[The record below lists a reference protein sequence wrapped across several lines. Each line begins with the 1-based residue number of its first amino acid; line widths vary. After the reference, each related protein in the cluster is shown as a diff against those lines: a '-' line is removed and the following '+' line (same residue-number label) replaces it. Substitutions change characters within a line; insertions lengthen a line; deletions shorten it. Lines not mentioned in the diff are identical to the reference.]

1 MYFSANGGINKMTQ
15 KKGLIECDV
24 GEGMFEGEKIIS
36 FKTDTST
43 ISAIVNQSSIVEN
56 KLQVDIY
63 ADKEDKFLIG
73 IPGETFSSTRKIW
86 IEREKIKG
94 DFK

>member
-1 MYFSANGGINKMTQ
+1 MTQ

-24 GEGMFEGEKIIS
+24 GEGLFEGEKIIS
-36 FKTDTST
+36 FKTDTNT
-43 ISAIVNQSSIVEN
+43 ISAIVNQTSIIGS

-63 ADKEDKFLIG
+63 EDKEDKSLIG
-73 IPGETFSSTRKIW
+73 IPGETFSSARKIW
-86 IEREKIKG
+86 IEKEKITS